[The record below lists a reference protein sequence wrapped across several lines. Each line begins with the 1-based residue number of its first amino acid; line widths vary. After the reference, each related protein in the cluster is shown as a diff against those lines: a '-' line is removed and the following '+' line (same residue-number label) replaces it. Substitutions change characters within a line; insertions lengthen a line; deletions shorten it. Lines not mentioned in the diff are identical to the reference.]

1 MPDYKK
7 KLKNAIT
14 GNYAKQ
20 GIDVSRYS
28 NFDMKNDTIIQGR
41 SMKHSIAD
49 QRFRL
54 NKKDA
59 GITYNPKEQKTF
71 KSTSTGNY
79 RVTEVY
85 RKPTSPKK
93 TSPTNFKSNDERVA
107 KQMFNK

>member
-7 KLKNAIT
+7 ELKKAIT

-28 NFDMKNDTIIQGR
+28 NFDMKNDTIIQGK
-41 SMKHSIAD
+41 SMNHSMANAKA
-49 QRFRL
+49 RN
-54 NKKDA
+54 NKKNA
-59 GITYNPKEQKTF
+59 GIRYNPKEQKTF
-71 KSTSTGNY
+71 RSTSTGDY

-85 RKPTSPKK
+85 RKPNSPKK